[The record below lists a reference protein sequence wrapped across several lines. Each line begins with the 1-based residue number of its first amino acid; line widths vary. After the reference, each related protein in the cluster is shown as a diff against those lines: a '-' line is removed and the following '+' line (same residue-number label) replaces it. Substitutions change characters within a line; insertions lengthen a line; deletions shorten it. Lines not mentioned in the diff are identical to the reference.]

1 MQENFNIWSSAMEVK
16 DINTLT
22 NMLVGKRSQKN
33 DMNMGAMNAVQDF
46 KSMITGDKLFNFSSM
61 EKTSGGSQISMSTT
75 SQMDEDFSSQKINN
89 KQESPIEED
98 SVSNTE
104 KVKDKKTQKPEK
116 NNKEEQVTSSQTED
130 SSNTSVSETEQSDVQ
145 NPTKAEETK
154 NGSEEKQEEI
164 VASAPEIADATNPET
179 DSEDVADIE
188 ESDKIE
194 FDISDLLG
202 VMDLQGIGAVT
213 VYNVSEN
220 TYSVM
225 SGEEL
230 SDFISSSNLLAFT
243 SKDSKSDITLV
254 DLSKPLDKQGVE
266 LQGFEK
272 VLPEKDMM
280 LAGMQSAEKQTTPAA
295 EETLIRQAD
304 KLAEAVG
311 SDKKLNIKV
320 DVKEE
325 NFAYTT
331 AKVSVKE
338 TLVNADVKENGNLS
352 AIASQSAGEKEVKPQ
367 ATTGNN
373 PVNMQAVAAV
383 EVQSAA
389 QASKNIQQINVAVVK
404 TTAETNTTNLSNMAG
419 TNVAAQSA
427 KAETSVQG
435 DNKTTFKDVFK
446 GMSREVVDQVKVNI
460 TKSAVKGVD
469 NIEIKLKPEELGHI
483 EIKMQIAKDGKL
495 QAHIVTSR
503 AETLDILQKEIPS
516 LEKAFSDAGF
526 SLDSGSLSFSHR
538 QEDQA
543 SKEQASE
550 LRNFIGNVL
559 EQEND
564 NENYKLTTQLPESWD
579 GTSALNIR
587 V

>member
-1 MQENFNIWSSAMEVK
+1 MEVK

-89 KQESPIEED
+89 KQENPIEED

-179 DSEDVADIE
+179 VSEDVADIE

-230 SDFISSSNLLAFT
+230 SDFISSADSNLLAFT

-295 EETLIRQAD
+295 EEMLIQQAD

-352 AIASQSAGEKEVKPQ
+352 AVVSQSAGEKEVKPQ
-367 ATTGNN
+367 VTTGNN

-427 KAETSVQG
+427 KAETAVQG

-446 GMSREVVDQVKVNI
+446 GMSREVVDQVKINI

>member
-1 MQENFNIWSSAMEVK
+1 MEVK

-89 KQESPIEED
+89 KQENPIEED

-145 NPTKAEETK
+145 NQTKTEET
-154 NGSEEKQEEI
+154 NESSGEKQEEI

-179 DSEDVADIE
+179 VSEDVADIE

-230 SDFISSSNLLAFT
+230 SNFISSSNLLAFT

-295 EETLIRQAD
+295 EEMLIQQAD

-352 AIASQSAGEKEVKPQ
+352 AVVSQSAGEKEVKPQ
-367 ATTGNN
+367 VTTGNN

-427 KAETSVQG
+427 KAETAVQG

-483 EIKMQIAKDGKL
+483 EIKMQIAKDGIF

>member
-1 MQENFNIWSSAMEVK
+1 MEVK

-89 KQESPIEED
+89 KQENPIEED

-154 NGSEEKQEEI
+154 NDSEEKQEEI
-164 VASAPEIADATNPET
+164 VASAPEIADATNPEIV
-179 DSEDVADIE
+179 SEDVADIE

-230 SDFISSSNLLAFT
+230 SDFISSADSNLLAFT

-295 EETLIRQAD
+295 EEMLIQQAD

>member
-1 MQENFNIWSSAMEVK
+1 MEVK

-89 KQESPIEED
+89 KQENPIEED

-145 NPTKAEETK
+145 NQTKTEET
-154 NGSEEKQEEI
+154 NESSGEKQEEI

-179 DSEDVADIE
+179 VSEDVADIE

-230 SDFISSSNLLAFT
+230 SDFISSADSNLLAFT

-295 EETLIRQAD
+295 EEMLIQQAD

-352 AIASQSAGEKEVKPQ
+352 AVVSQSAGEKEVKPQ

-427 KAETSVQG
+427 KAETAVQG

>member
-1 MQENFNIWSSAMEVK
+1 MEVK

-89 KQESPIEED
+89 KQENPIEED

-179 DSEDVADIE
+179 VSEDVADIE

-230 SDFISSSNLLAFT
+230 SDFISSADSNLLAFT

-295 EETLIRQAD
+295 EEMLIQQAD

-352 AIASQSAGEKEVKPQ
+352 AVVSQSAGEKEVKPQ
-367 ATTGNN
+367 VTTGNN

>member
-1 MQENFNIWSSAMEVK
+1 MEVK

-89 KQESPIEED
+89 KQENPIEED

-179 DSEDVADIE
+179 VSEDVADIE

-230 SDFISSSNLLAFT
+230 SDFISSADSNLLAFT

-295 EETLIRQAD
+295 EEMLIQQAD

-352 AIASQSAGEKEVKPQ
+352 AVVSQSAGEKEVKPQ
-367 ATTGNN
+367 VTTGNN

-427 KAETSVQG
+427 KAETAVQG

>member
-1 MQENFNIWSSAMEVK
+1 MEVK

-89 KQESPIEED
+89 KQENPIEED

-116 NNKEEQVTSSQTED
+116 NNKEEQVTSSQTEA

-179 DSEDVADIE
+179 VSEDVADIE

-230 SDFISSSNLLAFT
+230 SDFISSADSNLLAFT

-272 VLPEKDMM
+272 VLP
-280 LAGMQSAEKQTTPAA
+280 
-295 EETLIRQAD
+295 
-304 KLAEAVG
+304 
-311 SDKKLNIKV
+311 
-320 DVKEE
+320 
-325 NFAYTT
+325 
-331 AKVSVKE
+331 
-338 TLVNADVKENGNLS
+338 
-352 AIASQSAGEKEVKPQ
+352 
-367 ATTGNN
+367 
-373 PVNMQAVAAV
+373 
-383 EVQSAA
+383 
-389 QASKNIQQINVAVVK
+389 
-404 TTAETNTTNLSNMAG
+404 
-419 TNVAAQSA
+419 
-427 KAETSVQG
+427 
-435 DNKTTFKDVFK
+435 
-446 GMSREVVDQVKVNI
+446 
-460 TKSAVKGVD
+460 
-469 NIEIKLKPEELGHI
+469 
-483 EIKMQIAKDGKL
+483 
-495 QAHIVTSR
+495 
-503 AETLDILQKEIPS
+503 
-516 LEKAFSDAGF
+516 
-526 SLDSGSLSFSHR
+526 LSF
-538 QEDQA
+538 E
-543 SKEQASE
+543 
-550 LRNFIGNVL
+550 
-559 EQEND
+559 
-564 NENYKLTTQLPESWD
+564 
-579 GTSALNIR
+579 
-587 V
+587 

>member
-1 MQENFNIWSSAMEVK
+1 MEVK

-89 KQESPIEED
+89 KQENPIEED

-179 DSEDVADIE
+179 VSEDVADIE

-230 SDFISSSNLLAFT
+230 SDFISSADSNLLAFT

-295 EETLIRQAD
+295 EEMLIQQAD

-352 AIASQSAGEKEVKPQ
+352 AIVSQSAGEKEVKPQ
-367 ATTGNN
+367 VTTGNN

-446 GMSREVVDQVKVNI
+446 GMSREVVDQVKINI

>member
-1 MQENFNIWSSAMEVK
+1 MEVK

-89 KQESPIEED
+89 KQENPIEED

-179 DSEDVADIE
+179 VSEDVADIE

-230 SDFISSSNLLAFT
+230 SDFISSADSNLLAFT

-295 EETLIRQAD
+295 EEMLIQQAD

-352 AIASQSAGEKEVKPQ
+352 AVVSQSAGEKEVKPQ

>member
-1 MQENFNIWSSAMEVK
+1 MEVK

-89 KQESPIEED
+89 KQENPIEED

-145 NPTKAEETK
+145 NQTKTEET
-154 NGSEEKQEEI
+154 NESSGEKQEEI

-179 DSEDVADIE
+179 VSEDVADIE

-230 SDFISSSNLLAFT
+230 SDFISSADSNLLAFT

-295 EETLIRQAD
+295 EEMLIQQAD

-352 AIASQSAGEKEVKPQ
+352 AIVSQSAGEKEVKPQ
-367 ATTGNN
+367 VTTGNN

-427 KAETSVQG
+427 KAETAVQG

>member
-1 MQENFNIWSSAMEVK
+1 MEVK

-89 KQESPIEED
+89 KQENPIEED

-145 NPTKAEETK
+145 NQTKTEET
-154 NGSEEKQEEI
+154 NESSGEKQEEI

-179 DSEDVADIE
+179 VSEDVADIE

-295 EETLIRQAD
+295 EEMLIQQAD

-352 AIASQSAGEKEVKPQ
+352 AVVSQSAGEKEVKPQ
-367 ATTGNN
+367 VTTGNN

>member
-1 MQENFNIWSSAMEVK
+1 MEVK

-33 DMNMGAMNAVQDF
+33 DMNMGAMSAVQDF

-89 KQESPIEED
+89 KQENPIEED

-164 VASAPEIADATNPET
+164 IASAPEIADATNPET
-179 DSEDVADIE
+179 VSEDVADIE

-230 SDFISSSNLLAFT
+230 SDFISSADSNLLAFT

-295 EETLIRQAD
+295 EEMLIQQAD

-352 AIASQSAGEKEVKPQ
+352 AVVSQSAGEKEVKPQ
-367 ATTGNN
+367 VTTGNN

-389 QASKNIQQINVAVVK
+389 QASKNMQQINVAVVK

-427 KAETSVQG
+427 KAETAVQG

>member
-1 MQENFNIWSSAMEVK
+1 MEVK

-33 DMNMGAMNAVQDF
+33 DMNMGAMSAVQDF

-89 KQESPIEED
+89 KQENPIEED

-179 DSEDVADIE
+179 VSEDVADIE

-230 SDFISSSNLLAFT
+230 SDFISSADSNLLAFT

-272 VLPEKDMM
+272 VLPKKDMM

-295 EETLIRQAD
+295 EEMLIQQAD